1 MMKMKV
7 QMDEKKIE
15 KSGIYSIEQINNMVI
30 EAAKRKGITKR
41 DEKGLFIGNDDD
53 KDFSNFGRI
62 VLYFIDQEWFLPLV
76 KTWVLYEDDDE
87 NDLKTYF
94 IQYLKKNEKVGRA

>member
-7 QMDEKKIE
+7 QMNEKKIE
-15 KSGIYSIEQINNMVI
+15 KSGEYTVEQLNNMVI
-30 EAAKRKGITKR
+30 EVAKRKGITKR

-62 VLYFIDQEWFLPLV
+62 VLYLVDQEWFLPLV

-94 IQYLKKNEKVGRA
+94 IKYFKKNKKMESA

>member
-7 QMDEKKIE
+7 QMNEKKIE
-15 KSGIYSIEQINNMVI
+15 KSGEYTVEQINNMVI
-30 EAAKRKGITKR
+30 EVAKRKGITKR

-62 VLYFIDQEWFLPLV
+62 VLYLVDQEWFLPLV

-94 IQYLKKNEKVGRA
+94 IKYFKKNKNMESA

>member
-15 KSGIYSIEQINNMVI
+15 KNGEYTLDQINGMVN
-30 EAAKRKGITKR
+30 EVARRKGITKKN
-41 DEKGLFIGNDDD
+41 DKGFFIGNGDE

-62 VLYFIDQEWFLPLV
+62 VLYLIEQEWFLPYV
-76 KTWVLYEDDDE
+76 QTWILYVGDEVDDLAKHYKRKM
-87 NDLKTYF
+87 NIK
-94 IQYLKKNEKVGRA
+94 